1 METSGAVILRALA
14 GLSEGC
20 GRTIVIAGPPES
32 GKSELL
38 TLLRDRFAEAGT
50 RIIEVAGSYRERT
63 VSSAVSARILSE
75 YERVA
80 ASEPSASSDSDSR
93 EVTPWAMS
101 YAPLVP
107 LASSSVS
114 RHHAAGRGLESVP
127 VDAFWARF
135 TEDQRAS
142 TRPALAVVVDD
153 GSLVDTESRE
163 FLSGLSGRTRFGPLL
178 LLIALDSSN
187 PAHSLWEEAF
197 TGHPEVDWIR
207 TVHTPTDL
215 RDTQRVRN
223 LLKGLPPA
231 STALVRYTALLGGSA
246 SQVTLGRIGRMGLTQ
261 VAEALV
267 APAEAGLLRTRGDR
281 VALIGEAGPRMIL
294 GTVTEEERREL
305 HGRVSDA
312 LLALHP
318 EPTLEQRLEIS
329 EHIAERDKGPTTVRF
344 LAEVAQE
351 LERLQRYDLAE
362 LHISRAIACAS
373 GLASDARI
381 LLEAP
386 LRVARTRV
394 LVFAGRLAEA
404 ERELRES
411 IGLAV
416 LAQLPAEQ
424 LEELA
429 ESLFP
434 ALRVAGPRPA
444 LVTELTELA
453 DRLHQR
459 EAYAAEMYL
468 LAALTEAHLARTRSD
483 KAREEGARV
492 SRLARLVPGTPVQAL
507 ALLTVA
513 APLLEGTEDERR
525 IATKCLRSARA
536 ILAASRRPVLQLYAD
551 EVHARRLLL
560 RGERAA
566 ALTLHERA
574 APVGQRAHLPA
585 LELFHQ
591 LGIASTLIE
600 GPADPRTAKALH
612 ASRQLAEQ
620 LHLIPPSPALLRL
633 ALVEGIGFT
642 HADNASE
649 ARLRWGFVADLSATV
664 PVPYRAEAWLRL
676 ADLELREGNHERAH
690 AYLERL
696 EQPATLRELRLD
708 WAPWLAELR
717 TRVDREL
724 GQAESS

>member
-1 METSGAVILRALA
+1 MILRALA

-32 GKSELL
+32 GKTELL
-38 TLLRDRFAEAGT
+38 TLLRDRFAEAGS

-63 VSSAVSARILSE
+63 VSSALSSRILAE
-75 YERVA
+75 YEHVA
-80 ASEPSASSDSDSR
+80 SADPGGSSEMEGR

-107 LASSSVS
+107 LPASSVS
-114 RHHAAGRGLESVP
+114 RHHAAGRGLQSVSA
-127 VDAFWARF
+127 DSFWARL

-142 TRPALAVVVDD
+142 PRPAIALVVDD
-153 GSLVDTESRE
+153 GSLVDNDSRE
-163 FLSGLSGRTRFGPLL
+163 FLTELSSRTRYGPLL

-187 PAHSLWEEAF
+187 PAQALWEEAF
-197 TGHPEVDWIR
+197 TGRPDVDWLR
-207 TVHTPTDL
+207 TLHTPTDL
-215 RDTQRVRN
+215 RDTQRVRS

-231 STALVRYTALLGGSA
+231 GTALVRYTALLGGSA

-261 VAEALV
+261 VADALV

-281 VALIGEAGPRMIL
+281 VSLIGEAGPGVIL
-294 GTVTEEERREL
+294 GTVPEEERREL
-305 HGRVSDA
+305 HGRVADA

-329 EHIAERDKGPTTVRF
+329 EHIAERDRGPTTIRF

-362 LHISRAIACAS
+362 LHLSRAIACAS

-394 LVFAGRLAEA
+394 LVFAGRLPEA

-411 IGLAV
+411 LGLAV
-416 LAQLPAEQ
+416 LGQLPAEQ

-444 LVTELTELA
+444 LITELTELA
-453 DRLHQR
+453 ERLHQR

-492 SRLARLVPGTPVQAL
+492 SRLARLVPGAPVQAL

-591 LGIASTLIE
+591 LGIASILIE
-600 GPADPRTAKALH
+600 DRPDPRTPKALQ
-612 ASRQLAEQ
+612 ASRLLAEQ

-633 ALVEGIGFT
+633 SLVEGIGFAR
-642 HADNASE
+642 ADSATA
-649 ARLRWGFVADLSATV
+649 ARLRWSFVSELPPTV
-664 PVPYRAEAWLRL
+664 PVPYKAEAWLRL

-696 EQPATLRELRLD
+696 EHPATLRELRLD